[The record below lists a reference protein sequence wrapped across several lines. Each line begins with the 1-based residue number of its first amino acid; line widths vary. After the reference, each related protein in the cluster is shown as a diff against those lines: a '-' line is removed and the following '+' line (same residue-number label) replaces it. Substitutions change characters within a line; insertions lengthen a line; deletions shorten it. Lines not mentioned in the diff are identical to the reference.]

1 MQARGLNHDMG
12 NTPDDAP
19 DATGSRIYSPH
30 PGGVVLFGTMPS
42 QSSVDILSM
51 LSLGFYEVLRIQT
64 RVIRG

>member
-1 MQARGLNHDMG
+1 MG

-19 DATGSRIYSPH
+19 DETGSRIYSPL
-30 PGGVVLFGTMPS
+30 PGGVVLFGAMPS

-51 LSLGFYEVLRIQT
+51 LSLGFHGVLRIQT